1 MSARY
6 LLGVIN
12 LAVDG
17 LLTDFNVLMLDFD
30 TTFGVAFLTAVLTA
44 AVAFGLRVLV
54 LRALGAIAADA
65 VIKNQI
71 CLTLIIYMKK
81 PPSGGLM
88 CQFVDWSS
96 YVLQRIQMWY
106 HLESQCPCIH
116 YQTLTVDQCMLGV
129 DFHLLHLCP
138 MR

>member
-6 LLGVIN
+6 LVGVIN

-44 AVAFGLRVLV
+44 VAFGLRVLV
-54 LRALGAIAADA
+54 LRTLGAADA

-96 YVLQRIQMWY
+96 Y
-106 HLESQCPCIH
+106 
-116 YQTLTVDQCMLGV
+116 
-129 DFHLLHLCP
+129 
-138 MR
+138 